1 MSKKA
6 QRIRQKEGEGIRSF
20 AIRAS
25 TELQKIWGKTP
36 SKEEWKE
43 AVMMG
48 AHEATVLEMDRVE
61 SSRGESDLWKLITAA
76 EYWEQENEALL
87 SLPDSEETKELLGPA
102 DRPKPHAVDA
112 QTLAADV
119 ECGWCSKIGHAES
132 SCRRQNPLCGE
143 YGGEHPSRKH
153 LGVVRSERK

>member
-6 QRIRQKEGEGIRSF
+6 QMVRQREGEGIRSF

-61 SSRGESDLWKLITAA
+61 SSNGGGDLWKTITAA
-76 EYWEQENEALL
+76 EYWERQNKGPL
-87 SLPDSEETKELLGPA
+87 SLPDSDEPRGSLGPA

-119 ECGWCSKIGHAES
+119 ECGWCSKIGHSES
-132 SCRRQNPLCGE
+132 SCRRQNPLCGVW
-143 YGGEHPSRKH
+143 R
-153 LGVVRSERK
+153 